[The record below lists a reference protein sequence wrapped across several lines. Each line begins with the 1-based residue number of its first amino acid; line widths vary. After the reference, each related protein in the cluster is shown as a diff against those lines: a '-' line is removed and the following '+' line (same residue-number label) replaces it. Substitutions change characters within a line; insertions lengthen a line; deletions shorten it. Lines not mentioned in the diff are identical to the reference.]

1 MIRPALGASCPLDWQ
16 GRVCVH
22 VCEGHT
28 QAERQKELLRM
39 RITCSSCDCYPH
51 QLWVPASLLLT
62 PFQASPKQLLHRLRA
77 QTLVSTKVSRHSLG
91 RCEEWILSHSCPHL
105 LGTQREAQRAG
116 SCPVWRSWVIQ
127 KWFLPPASPNLC
139 QRWENNENNNK
150 IPPSPL
156 WQSIHD

>member
-39 RITCSSCDCYPH
+39 RIACSSCDCYPPSSGYLH
-51 QLWVPASLLLT
+51 PCSSRLSKH
-62 PFQASPKQLLHRLRA
+62 SPKQLLHRLRA

-105 LGTQREAQRAG
+105 HGTQREAPRAG
-116 SCPVWRSWVIQ
+116 SCPVWCIWVIQ

-139 QRWENNENNNK
+139 QRCENNENNNK
-150 IPPSPL
+150 IPLSPL